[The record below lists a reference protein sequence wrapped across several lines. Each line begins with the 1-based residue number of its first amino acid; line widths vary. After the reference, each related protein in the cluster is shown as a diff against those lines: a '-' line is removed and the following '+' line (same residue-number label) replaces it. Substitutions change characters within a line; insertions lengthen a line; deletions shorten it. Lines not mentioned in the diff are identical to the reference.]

1 MLAVRAQHRYSVRQ
15 TVKPAE
21 YIPLIIMKCP
31 NCGVRM
37 SYNDETTK
45 LTEFVCNR
53 CHQTIIEYKSRARTV
68 A

>member
-1 MLAVRAQHRYSVRQ
+1 
-15 TVKPAE
+15 
-21 YIPLIIMKCP
+21 
-31 NCGVRM
+31 M

-45 LTEFVCNR
+45 LTEFVCSQ